1 MRSVRRCFNCGEA
14 EYNRIGCRQ
23 LRSAPA
29 VTALL
34 TFNALGAEDERIYVE
49 YPPKSNDSYMDMVA
63 LAESQPLCS
72 AN

>member
-1 MRSVRRCFNCGEA
+1 M
-14 EYNRIGCRQ
+14 
-23 LRSAPA
+23 
-29 VTALL
+29 TALL